1 MSLPARWPP
10 AGRNGVARC
19 GAAVLLLALLA
30 ALLSGCGT
38 LPQPWEKGVLAKPAM
53 SFEGDAL
60 EARFVDHVYTSK
72 EAATGGGTVGGAG
85 CGCN

>member
-1 MSLPARWPP
+1 M
-10 AGRNGVARC
+10 
-19 GAAVLLLALLA
+19 LLALLV

-38 LPQPWEKGVLAKPAM
+38 LPQPWEKGILAKPAM

-60 EARFVDHVYTSK
+60 EARFIDHVYTSK
-72 EAATGGGTVGGAG
+72 EAATGGGAVGGAG

>member
-1 MSLPARWPP
+1 MRRPASPQP
-10 AGRNGVARC
+10 GRLA
-19 GAAVLLLALLA
+19 AAVA
-30 ALLSGCGT
+30 ALVLAGCST
-38 LPQPWEKGVLAKPAM
+38 PPQPWEKGHLARPAM

-72 EAATGGGTVGGAG
+72 EAATGGSGAAGAG